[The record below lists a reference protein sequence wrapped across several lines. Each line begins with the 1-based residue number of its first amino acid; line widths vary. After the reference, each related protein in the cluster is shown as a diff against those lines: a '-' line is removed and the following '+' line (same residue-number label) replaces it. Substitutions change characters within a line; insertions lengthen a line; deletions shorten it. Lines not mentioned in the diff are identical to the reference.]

1 MRGTGGLAATMAW
14 AVLLAGCGGGDSK
27 DTSKPATTAP
37 PPSATASS
45 IDCMIKAPDAPKRY
59 SGRNDPGIE
68 NGVRPLFTEGA
79 KGAEILI
86 GRLGGVVIEY
96 PSTIAAARAE
106 SDGRHSRV
114 LTSYVA
120 PRRITAIGR
129 TLFID
134 YAHDPS
140 VRRTV
145 TACARHPDRPPPPPK

>member
-1 MRGTGGLAATMAW
+1 MRGLVATTAAA
-14 AVLLAGCGGGDSK
+14 ALLAGCGGGNSK
-27 DTSKPATTAP
+27 QANTSATSP
-37 PPSATASS
+37 PPPAATASS
-45 IDCMIKAPDAPKRY
+45 ISCMMKAPDAPKRY
-59 SGRNDPGIE
+59 SSRNDPGIE

-120 PRRITAIGR
+120 PKRITAIEK

-145 TACARHPDRPPPPPK
+145 TACARHPERPPPPPK